1 MRAVLL
7 SAAIACAACSG
18 ARITNR
24 THSVVARPQVSI
36 EPGFQ
41 PGSLGGTAQPVEPPG
56 IWDLPEGLASRS
68 DVNYAPGRFPAPTG
82 LRGLIE
88 RILAEEGVPVEFA
101 ALPWIE
107 SDYNVACCSPTG
119 AAGPWQFMRG
129 TAGAFDL
136 RMDSEVDERYSWPA
150 STRAAARLLRRLRD
164 TFGSW
169 TLALAAYNCGEGTMS
184 RAVSRGDSAFVSL
197 DLPPETKAFVPRF
210 ASALSAYR
218 QLPED
223 EEALAIIWVPPATD
237 LRVLAAECGIHPDSI
252 VSLNRSF
259 LRERTPASG
268 EGWELV
274 VPAGIS
280 GRAFETA
287 WRMDGAHYSVR
298 EGDTWS
304 TVAERL
310 NVTEAELRAANP
322 GRVLEVGALLALPE
336 PDEMP
341 VNALSGDAEGWY
353 YYTVRSGD
361 TLSGIGASA
370 GVSSREVAE
379 WNGISR
385 DALIHP
391 GQRLLL
397 RGSPPDPASEGPA
410 PVSPAG
416 EGGVT
421 HEVVSGDTLWDLAV
435 RYGTTVEEIQR
446 LNGLTGSSLI
456 PGMVLVIR
464 AE

>member
-1 MRAVLL
+1 M
-7 SAAIACAACSG
+7 
-18 ARITNR
+18 
-24 THSVVARPQVSI
+24 
-36 EPGFQ
+36 
-41 PGSLGGTAQPVEPPG
+41 
-56 IWDLPEGLASRS
+56 
-68 DVNYAPGRFPAPTG
+68 
-82 LRGLIE
+82 
-88 RILAEEGVPVEFA
+88 PVEFA

-107 SDYNVACCSPTG
+107 SDYNVACSSPMG

-129 TAGAFDL
+129 TARNFDL

-150 STRAAARLLRRLRD
+150 STRAAARLLRYLRD
-164 TFGSW
+164 VFGSW

-197 DLPPETKAFVPRF
+197 DLPPETMLFVPRF

-218 QLPED
+218 QVSEND
-223 EEALAIIWVPPATD
+223 DALAIIWVPPSTD

-252 VSLNRSF
+252 VSLNRSY

-274 VPAGIS
+274 VPSEIS
-280 GRAFETA
+280 GRAFEVA
-287 WRMDGAHYSVR
+287 WSMDGSHYTVR
-298 EGDTWS
+298 EGDSWS
-304 TVAERL
+304 GVAEIL

-322 GRVLEVGALLALPE
+322 GRVLEVGALLSLPE

-341 VNALSGDAEGWY
+341 VNALSGDSEGWY

-361 TLSGIGASA
+361 TLSGIGASVGA
-370 GVSSREVAE
+370 SSREVAE
-379 WNGISR
+379 WNDISR

-397 RGSPPDPASEGPA
+397 RGCAPAPASED
-410 PVSPAG
+410 PVSAVRAG
-416 EGGVT
+416 QDGVT
-421 HEVVSGDTLWDLAV
+421 HTVVSGDTLWDLAI

-446 LNGLTGSSLI
+446 LNGLTGSSLR
-456 PGMVLVIR
+456 PGQVLVIR
-464 AE
+464 VE

>member
-1 MRAVLL
+1 ML
-7 SAAIACAACSG
+7 
-18 ARITNR
+18 
-24 THSVVARPQVSI
+24 ARPQISI
-36 EPGFQ
+36 EPCFQ
-41 PGSLGGTAQPVEPPG
+41 PGCLGGTAPPAEPRG

-68 DVNYAPGRFPAPTG
+68 DVNYAPGRFPAPSG
-82 LRGLIE
+82 LRRLLE
-88 RILAEEGVPVEFA
+88 RVLAEEGVPVEFA
-101 ALPWIE
+101 VLPWIE

-129 TAGAFDL
+129 TARNFDL

-150 STRAAARLLRRLRD
+150 STRAAARLLRYLRD

-197 DLPPETKAFVPRF
+197 DLPPETMTFVPRF

-218 QLPED
+218 QLSED
-223 EEALAIIWVPPATD
+223 EDALAIIWVPPSTD
-237 LRVLAAECGIHPDSI
+237 LRVLAAECGVHPDSI

-259 LRERTPASG
+259 LRARTPASG

-274 VPAGIS
+274 VPSGIS
-280 GRAFETA
+280 ERAFEAA
-287 WRMDGAHYSVR
+287 WRMDGSHYAVR

-304 TVAERL
+304 NVAETL

-322 GRVLEVGALLALPE
+322 GRVLEVGALLSLPE

-341 VNALSGDAEGWY
+341 INALSGDAEGWY

-361 TLSGIGASA
+361 TLSGIGASV

-379 WNGISR
+379 WNDISR

-397 RGSPPDPASEGPA
+397 RGSPPATASGDA
-410 PVSPAG
+410 VPVVRAG

-421 HEVVSGDTLWDLAV
+421 HTVVSGDTLWDLAI

-446 LNGLTGSSLI
+446 LNGMTGSSLS
-456 PGMVLVIR
+456 PGQVLVIR